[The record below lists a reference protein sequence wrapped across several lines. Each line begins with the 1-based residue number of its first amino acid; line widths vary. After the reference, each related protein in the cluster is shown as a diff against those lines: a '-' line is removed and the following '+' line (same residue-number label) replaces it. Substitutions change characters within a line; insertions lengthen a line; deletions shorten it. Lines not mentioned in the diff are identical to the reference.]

1 MSLEFEK
8 KLGQEL
14 SKLGID
20 FQYAYM
26 IPGTAF
32 EIDFYIK
39 APIRGLIEIKQ
50 TIGSDE
56 YTKRIA
62 KQLTNFYYQFNKSI
76 YIYLITFKKLTKS
89 QRDFFGNLPVEFIT
103 VPDQQ
108 KKPEEYCAR
117 VVRAKIVHEAI
128 QLKKLEIE
136 RYKKRISAANEEENI
151 EIKLLNKNEYEVVDL
166 NTYITKNMSLVATE
180 KDNNKKIKLINQIE
194 NSKVEVNHLVTEN
207 SYLSQHLKNLN
218 IARE

>member
-103 VPDQQ
+103 VPDQ
-108 KKPEEYCAR
+108 KNKPEEYCAQMI
-117 VVRAKIVHEAI
+117 RAKIVHEAI
-128 QLKKLEIE
+128 QPKQLEIE
-136 RYKKRISAANEEENI
+136 RYEKRILAVNEEEI
-151 EIKLLNKNEYEVVDL
+151 FEINLLNKNEYEVVEL
-166 NTYITKNMSLVATE
+166 NTHITKNMSLVATE
-180 KDNNKKIKLINQIE
+180 KDENKKKILIEQIKISEIQVHHLI
-194 NSKVEVNHLVTEN
+194 TEN
-207 SYLSQHLKNLN
+207 SY
-218 IARE
+218 